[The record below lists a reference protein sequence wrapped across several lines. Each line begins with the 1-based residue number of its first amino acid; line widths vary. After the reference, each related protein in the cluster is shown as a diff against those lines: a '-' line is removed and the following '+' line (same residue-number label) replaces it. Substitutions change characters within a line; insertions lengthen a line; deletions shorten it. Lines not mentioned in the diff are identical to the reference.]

1 MAQSVEKVYAD
12 ALFELCLDEN
22 TLEDTYEELKALKVI
37 FDDNGELLELL
48 SSPAMGEEDKHEVI
62 KNVFDGR
69 VQPTT
74 FNFLNVLSDHGRAKY
89 FGKIYEVFRELYND
103 KKGIM
108 EAEVVTAEPLS
119 AALEAK
125 LKAKLEAQSGKTVRL
140 TKTID
145 KSIIGGIIV
154 RYSDSELDGSLRKRL
169 DDLRKSIDS
178 CIA

>member
-1 MAQSVEKVYAD
+1 MARSAENVYAQ
-12 ALFELCLDEN
+12 ALFELCIEQNSLDGVFEELTALKEIFDEN
-22 TLEDTYEELKALKVI
+22 
-37 FDDNGELLELL
+37 FELLELL
-48 SSPAMGEEDKHEVI
+48 SSPSMGEEDKHSLI
-62 KNVFDGR
+62 KNIFEGKVSET
-69 VQPTT
+69 V

-89 FGKIYEVFRELYND
+89 FGKIFEVFRELYND

-108 EAEVVTAEPLS
+108 EAEVVTSEPLS

>member
-62 KNVFDGR
+62 KNIFDGR

-103 KKGIM
+103 
-108 EAEVVTAEPLS
+108 TSEPLS